1 MKRTVPALVL
11 VAVVPLLTFCQQP
24 PKSSA
29 PAGPTK
35 AVAEKYEAVTNPSE
49 LGLDVRV
56 AASYVSFGNAP
67 GGAVEGKIS
76 SLTIGG
82 KELAL
87 TSPEIV
93 QDDNGSW
100 ITTKDYGRIKI
111 ASGALGRGLVIYLKP
126 SQKAS
131 LMKLYKETKSS
142 K

>member
-1 MKRTVPALVL
+1 VKKL
-11 VAVVPLLTFCQQP
+11 VAVPVLMAIVPLLTFCQQS
-24 PKSSA
+24 PKPSA
-29 PAGPTK
+29 SPSPTK
-35 AVAEKYEAVTNPSE
+35 AVAERYQAVTNPSE
-49 LGLDVRV
+49 LGLDVQV
-56 AASYVSFGNAP
+56 AASEVSFGNDP
-67 GGAVEGKIS
+67 GGAVEGKVT

-111 ASGALGRGLVIYLKP
+111 ASGALGRGMVIYLKP

-131 LMKLYKETKSS
+131 LMKLYRETKSS